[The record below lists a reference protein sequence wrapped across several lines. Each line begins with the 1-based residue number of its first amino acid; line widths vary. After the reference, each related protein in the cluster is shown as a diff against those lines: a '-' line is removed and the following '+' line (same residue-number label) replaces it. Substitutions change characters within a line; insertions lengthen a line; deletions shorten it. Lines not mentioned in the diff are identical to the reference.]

1 MMYRLLIFLGL
12 LMMGCADQVPTE
24 ENKDRKK
31 WDEKYSGD
39 TFLYGKEPAGYLQ
52 ESIDKLPKGKAL
64 DIAAGEGRNGVFLAQ
79 NGWDVDAVDIS
90 AIGLKKAEKLAAER
104 KCQINT
110 IVADLTTYKI
120 QANTYDV
127 IVNFYYLQRD
137 LFPQIIRGL
146 KEGGVVVFET
156 FTTDHLQINSKMKR
170 EYCLEKNELREA
182 FSEFEIIEYKEIT
195 TPNKAVARLIARKKG
210 KK

>member
-1 MMYRLLIFLGL
+1 MIYRLLIFLGL
-12 LMMGCADQVPTE
+12 FMMSCADQTPVE

-31 WDEKYSGD
+31 WDKKYSGD
-39 TFLYGKEPAGYLQ
+39 TFLYGKDPSPYLKDSL
-52 ESIDKLPKGKAL
+52 EKLTKGKAL
-64 DIAAGEGRNGVFLAQ
+64 DIAAGEGRNAVFLAE

-90 AIGLKKAEKLAAER
+90 AIGLEKAKKLAAEK
-104 KCQINT
+104 KCKIHAV
-110 IVADLTTYKI
+110 VADLTTYKI
-120 QANTYDV
+120 QENTYDV

-137 LFPQIIRGL
+137 LFPQIIAGL

-170 EYCLEKNELREA
+170 EYCLEKNELKNTFA
-182 FSEFEIIEYKEIT
+182 GFEIIEYEEVAT
-195 TPNKAVARLIARKKG
+195 SNKAVARLIARKKR